1 MKDIILIG
9 GGGHCKSVIDS
20 LNRLNQYNIRGVIDI
35 EENLGEIIS
44 GYKVIGTDNDLEKLF
59 SQGIKYAFI
68 TLGSVGNP
76 TNRIKL
82 YNLCKG
88 INYTIPK
95 IIDSTAII
103 SDNTDIGLGTFV
115 AKGVIINSDTV
126 IGENAI
132 INTGSIIEHDCRIGN
147 NVHISPAVTLGGG
160 VHIGDNSHIGIGS
173 TIIQNISIGRNVII
187 GSSSNV
193 IRDISDD
200 IKAYGN
206 PCKGV

>member
-1 MKDIILIG
+1 MRDIILVG

-20 LNRLNQYNIRGVIDI
+20 LNRLNQYNIRGIIDR
-35 EENLGEIIS
+35 EENLGKIIS

-68 TLGSVGNP
+68 TLGSIGNP
-76 TNRIKL
+76 TIRIKL
-82 YNLCKG
+82 YNLCKS
-88 INYTIPK
+88 ISFTIPK

-103 SDNTDIGLGTFV
+103 SDNADIGFGTFV

-147 NVHISPAVTLGGG
+147 NVHISPGVTVGGSVSVG
-160 VHIGDNSHIGIGS
+160 INSHIGIGS

-193 IRDISDD
+193 IRDISDN

>member
-1 MKDIILIG
+1 MKDIILVG

-20 LNRLNQYNIRGVIDI
+20 LNKLNQYNIRGIIDI

-76 TNRIKL
+76 TNRIRL
-82 YNLCKG
+82 YNLCKS
-88 INYTIPK
+88 INFTMPK

-103 SDNTDIGLGTFV
+103 SDNADIGFGTFV

-147 NVHISPAVTLGGG
+147 NVHISPGVTLGGSVNVG
-160 VHIGDNSHIGIGS
+160 VNSHIGIGS
-173 TIIQNISIGRNVII
+173 TIIQNICIGRNVII

-193 IRDISDD
+193 IRDISDN